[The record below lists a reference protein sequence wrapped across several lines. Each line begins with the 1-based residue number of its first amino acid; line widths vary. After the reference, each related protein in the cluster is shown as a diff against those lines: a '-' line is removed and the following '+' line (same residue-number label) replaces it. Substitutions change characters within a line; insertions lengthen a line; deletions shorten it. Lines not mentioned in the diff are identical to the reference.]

1 MDFLTMKQTAEML
14 QISYD
19 AFWKMLRDG
28 DGLPPHVKLGKRKRW
43 VKEQVIEWAKNRA
56 GN

>member
-19 AFWKMLRDG
+19 AFWKMLRAGED
-28 DGLPPHVKLGKRKRW
+28 LPPYVKLGKRKRW
-43 VKEQVIEWAKNRA
+43 VKEQVIEWAKSKSNA
-56 GN
+56 

>member
-1 MDFLTMKQTAEML
+1 MEFLTMKQTAEML

-28 DGLPPHVKLGKRKRW
+28 EDLPPYVKLGKRKRW
-43 VKEQVIEWAKNRA
+43 VKEQVLEWAKSKA